1 MTFVRSADELPA
13 FTDYS
18 MKNRTYRYIEGE
30 ALYPFGFG
38 LSYAEFE
45 YRNAEIRDGAVY
57 VAVKNAGDMPAGEVT
72 ELYVKRPD
80 SPFDARNAS
89 LCGFTRTFLAPG
101 EEREIAI
108 PIPETTFEVIN
119 EAGERVSGGKRF
131 VFYVGSSQPDPVSV
145 RLVGRAP
152 MELHYERK

>member
-1 MTFVRSADELPA
+1 MVLAA
-13 FTDYS
+13 V
-18 MKNRTYRYIEGE
+18 
-30 ALYPFGFG
+30 FG
-38 LSYAEFE
+38 S
-45 YRNAEIRDGAVY
+45 
-57 VAVKNAGDMPAGEVT
+57 
-72 ELYVKRPD
+72 
-80 SPFDARNAS
+80 S
-89 LCGFTRTFLAPG
+89 G

-108 PIPETTFEVIN
+108 PIPETAFEVIN